1 MMFIALRKY
10 VINGLLPLEV
20 FFLKMYFIEGEF
32 MAVKKVT
39 KSKDRAATEAKLL
52 LAAEEV
58 ISQLGFK
65 GATTRLIAKKANI
78 NISLIN
84 RYFDGKYGLF
94 LSLVTSKM
102 KSRIDQLL
110 TYPPQETVEDEL
122 CHYGDFLL
130 TGYFEHLK
138 LFKIVMGQFIS
149 DAKFLKKFRNVVP
162 MVIGNPQL
170 ETRLQ
175 VLMDQGKMSK
185 EYPLA
190 QVIDDIEAH
199 ACALCLTK
207 IVIHDKDQQDV
218 ANDFKNFILRYSQSL
233 KTCK

>member
-1 MMFIALRKY
+1 
-10 VINGLLPLEV
+10 
-20 FFLKMYFIEGEF
+20 

-58 ISQLGFK
+58 FSQLGFK
-65 GATTRLIAKKANI
+65 GATTRLIAKKADI

-84 RYFDGKYGLF
+84 RYFDAKYGLF
-94 LSLVTSKM
+94 LSMVTSKM
-102 KSRIDQLL
+102 NSKIDQLL
-110 TYPPQETVEDEL
+110 SYPPQESVEKEL
-122 CHYGDFLL
+122 CQYGEFLL
-130 TGYFEHLK
+130 INYFQSLK

-162 MVIGNPQL
+162 MVVGNPQL
-170 ETRLQ
+170 EARLQ
-175 VLMDQGKMSK
+175 VLMDEGKMTKDYS
-185 EYPLA
+185 LA
-190 QVIDDIEAH
+190 QVIDDIETH

-207 IVIHDKDQQDV
+207 IVIHDKDQKEVSD
-218 ANDFKNFILRYSQSL
+218 DFRNFILRYSQSL